1 MIIAGRI
8 EVAPK
13 LQKSKLLS
21 RSFFDSL
28 SLSLSA
34 SLHSYTCTVHRPFSL
49 PRVCPVDRSRFFLG
63 YSFRLGVAEA
73 EVVSFGATSC
83 DTRHARRPCRVVA
96 LARCGGMAEERKEC
110 RTDDTKEQVER
121 VVSVNGSGQIEI
133 RRCGA
138 ARPANWNAESY
149 RKCRV
154 MHQSE
159 SGNS

>member
-28 SLSLSA
+28 SLSP
-34 SLHSYTCTVHRPFSL
+34 SLHSYTYTAHRPFSS
-49 PRVCPVDRSRFFLG
+49 PRVCPVDRSRFFLD
-63 YSFRLGVAEA
+63 YSFRSGVTEA
-73 EVVSFGATSC
+73 EVVCSNATLC
-83 DTRHARRPCRVVA
+83 NRRHARRPCRVVA
-96 LARCGGMAEERKEC
+96 PVRCGGMAEERKEC
-110 RTDDTKEQVER
+110 RTDDTEEQVER